1 MNPRHAVAAEL
12 FGTAVLLMVVVG
24 SGIMG
29 ETLANGNAAIALLG
43 NSIATGAGL
52 YVLITVLGPISGA
65 HFNPA
70 VSLTFWRTGELTL
83 GLFAAYVVAQIC
95 GGILGVW
102 LTHAMFDLPLLQ
114 FSTKVRSGIPQ
125 WISECLATG
134 VLLATI
140 HLGLRNAAERV
151 PLLVALIVTAGYWF
165 TASTFFANPAV
176 TIARS
181 FSNTFAGI
189 QPADVAGFIVA
200 QFVACAAVCLLLR
213 GSPRDPPR

>member
-1 MNPRHAVAAEL
+1 MTMRHAVGAEF

-29 ETLANGNAAIALLG
+29 ESLAGGNAAIALLG

-65 HFNPA
+65 HFNPL
-70 VSLTFWRTGELTL
+70 VSLMFWRTGELTL
-83 GLFAAYVVAQIC
+83 GLLAAYIVAQI
-95 GGILGVW
+95 GGGVIGVW
-102 LTHAMFDLPLLQ
+102 LTHAMFDLPLIQ

-140 HLGLRNAAERV
+140 HLGLRNAADRV

-176 TIARS
+176 TIARAL
-181 FSNTFAGI
+181 SNTFAGI
-189 QPADVAGFIVA
+189 QPADVAGFILA
-200 QFVACAAVCLLLR
+200 QVVACLLACGLLR
-213 GSPRDPPR
+213 RGAPPR